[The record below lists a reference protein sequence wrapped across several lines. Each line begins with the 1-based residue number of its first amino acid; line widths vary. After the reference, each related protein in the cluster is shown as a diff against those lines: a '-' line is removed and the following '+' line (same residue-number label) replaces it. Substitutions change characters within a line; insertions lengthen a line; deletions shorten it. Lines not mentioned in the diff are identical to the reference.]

1 MPRSPLHAEHVRLGA
16 RFVDFAG
23 WEMPVRYDSVLSE
36 HQAVREAVGVFDV
49 SHLGRFLV
57 EGDGSTELL
66 RSLLCND
73 IAGIDPGAAQYTMSL
88 NEEGGVLD
96 DIIVWRWSDE
106 RYWVIPNGAN
116 DDGIRA
122 RFHAAAPAGVTI
134 ESIRED
140 TALVALQGP
149 DSPHVFE
156 AIFGLVPEHF
166 RVTTGDFHGTPVR
179 IAGTGYTGERGGEI
193 AITREAGVPMF
204 AALLDAGAVPCGLGA
219 RDTLRLEMGYPLWGQ
234 DLDETITPLEAG
246 LRWVVAWDH
255 EFVGK
260 TALERQAQRGLAKRQ
275 VAFVMDG
282 RQIARHGYPM
292 RAGASSGTVTS
303 GNFSPVLGRG
313 IGLGYLSPPAEPEAA
328 IEVQIRG
335 KWISA
340 HRSKLPFIGRR

>member
-16 RFVDFAG
+16 RFVDFAS
-23 WEMPVRYDSVLSE
+23 WEMPIQYDSVLSE
-36 HQAVREAVGVFDV
+36 HQVVRKAAGVFDV

-57 EGDGSTELL
+57 EGNGSTNLL

-73 IAGIDPGAAQYTMSL
+73 IINVDPGAAQYTMSL
-88 NEEGGVLD
+88 NEAGGVLD

-122 RFHAAAPAGVTI
+122 RFRAAAPSSVTI

-140 TALVALQGP
+140 TVLVALQGP
-149 DSPHVFE
+149 DSPRVFKE
-156 AIFGLVPEHF
+156 IFGLVPDHF
-166 RVTTGDFHGTPVR
+166 RVTTGEFRGTPVQ

-193 AITREAGVPMF
+193 AITRGAGVAMF
-204 AALLDAGAVPCGLGA
+204 HALLNAGAAPCGLGA

-234 DLDETITPLEAG
+234 DLDESTTPLEAG
-246 LRWVVAWDH
+246 LRWVVKWDH

-260 TALERQAQRGLAKRQ
+260 AALQRQMEQGLPKRQ

-313 IGLGYLSPPAEPEAA
+313 IGLGYLSPPAEPDAT

-335 KWISA
+335 KWVSA
-340 HRSKLPFIGRR
+340 HRAKLPFIGRR

>member
-1 MPRSPLHAEHVRLGA
+1 MPRSPLHTEHVRLGA

-23 WEMPVRYDSVLSE
+23 WEMPVRYESVLSE
-36 HQAVREAVGVFDV
+36 HQAVRETAGVFDV

-57 EGDGSTELL
+57 EGSGSTELL

-73 IAGIDPGAAQYTMSL
+73 IADVEPGAAQYTMSL

-122 RFHAAAPAGVTI
+122 RFHAAAPSGVTI
-134 ESIRED
+134 ESIRDD
-140 TALVALQGP
+140 TAMVALQGP
-149 DSPHVFE
+149 DSPWVFN
-156 AIFGLVPEHF
+156 AVFGLVPERF
-166 RVTTGDFHGTPVR
+166 RVTTGDFRGTPVQ

-193 AITREAGVPMF
+193 AITREAGVAMF
-204 AALLDAGAVPCGLGA
+204 GALLDAGATPCGLGA

-246 LRWVVAWDH
+246 LRWVVAWEH

-260 TALERQAQRGLAKRQ
+260 AALRRQVEQGLTKCR

-313 IGLGYLSPPAEPEAA
+313 IGLGYLTPPPEPDAP

-335 KWISA
+335 EWVSA
-340 HRSKLPFIGRR
+340 HQSKLPFIGKR